1 MLVVDDE
8 FDVSYSLKRCLEE
21 TGLFQVDGFADATE
35 ALTHFRPRIYDLVIL
50 DIKMPGM
57 DGFELYQ
64 KLKALDNNIQL
75 CFLTAAQDLSDY
87 KKLYPDI
94 AEAIE
99 KNEVKCFMDKPVG
112 SEQLIKMVNRA
123 FIIRPYVFTSGT
135 YNIFTVVVWRV
146 SCWKDTIKHHDLIRL
161 STK

>member
-1 MLVVDDE
+1 VDDE
-8 FDVSYSLKRCLEE
+8 FDVSYCLKRCLDE

-57 DGFELYQ
+57 DGFQLYQ
-64 KLKALDNNIQL
+64 KLKALDNNIKV

-94 AEAIE
+94 IEAIE
-99 KNEVKCFMDKPVG
+99 KNEINCFMDKPVG
-112 SEQLIKMVNRA
+112 SEQLIKMVSN
-123 FIIRPYVFTSGT
+123 S
-135 YNIFTVVVWRV
+135 
-146 SCWKDTIKHHDLIRL
+146 L
-161 STK
+161 